1 MTDRTE
7 QLEFAAETRSKARLI
22 IYYGP
27 ENQSLM
33 TDFAVNMST
42 GGVFI
47 ETGNVLPVD
56 TPLILEFLLP
66 GHDNRITCRARVA
79 WTNEPENL
87 RKQRLPSGMGMQ
99 FLDLSLENM
108 HAIRQ
113 FLNKGH
119 LVPTW

>member
-1 MTDRTE
+1 MTGKAE
-7 QLEFAAETRSKARLI
+7 QIEVAVESRSKARLV

-27 ENQSLM
+27 EHQSLM

-47 ETGNVLPVD
+47 ETGTVLPVD
-56 TPLILEFLLP
+56 TPLILEFQLP
-66 GHDNRITCRARVA
+66 GHDKRITCRARVA

-87 RKQRLPSGMGMQ
+87 RKLSLPPGMGMQ
-99 FLDLSLENM
+99 FLDLSLEKMN
-108 HAIRQ
+108 AIRQ

>member
-1 MTDRTE
+1 MTGKAE
-7 QLEFAAETRSKARLI
+7 KIEVAAETRSNARLA

-47 ETGNVLPVD
+47 ETETVLPVD
-56 TPLILEFLLP
+56 TPLILEFQLP
-66 GHDNRITCRARVA
+66 GQDNRITCRARVA
-79 WTNEPENL
+79 WTNEPENP
-87 RKQRLPSGMGMQ
+87 RKPSLPSGIGMQ